1 MDGIHQTL
9 LRPANNIAQD
19 YLKFLEDSMLF
30 ERMQKK
36 IGRDF
41 ASTSFSQYLC
51 HSICDGA
58 RGSKPGG
65 SCPRVPSNRK
75 IVWVEE
81 KLKVQYKTVR
91 YISQQT
97 RPTQPHILL
106 RVDK

>member
-65 SCPRVPSNRK
+65 GQLSQGAEQQKDCL
-75 IVWVEE
+75 VWGSTARYVVG
-81 KLKVQYKTVR
+81 LSYFTV
-91 YISQQT
+91 
-97 RPTQPHILL
+97 L
-106 RVDK
+106 V